1 MDRRA
6 REIYI
11 TQGLVDIIYQRLIGA
26 HLSTMPII
34 QHPAATRPCNMN
46 KERRAKVARE
56 RNLFYLFLFVGATC
70 KPLKVFF
77 LRAIISNWIFYTF
90 LLFPYA
96 HTRINRWYNLCYY
109 LFFPFLPFFSSIAK
123 LFGYEIKKEEI
134 GFREIEKRSRK
145 VHLESPKF
153 ESFFLWFSLR
163 FVSNKITSSSKKI
176 SQGKNEKKKMK
187 NEERR
192 RWRIRYLLL

>member
-1 MDRRA
+1 MCVCVCLIKNETKKETWRPRDPVATFPMDRRA

-96 HTRINRWYNLCYY
+96 HTRINR
-109 LFFPFLPFFSSIAK
+109 
-123 LFGYEIKKEEI
+123 
-134 GFREIEKRSRK
+134 
-145 VHLESPKF
+145 
-153 ESFFLWFSLR
+153 
-163 FVSNKITSSSKKI
+163 
-176 SQGKNEKKKMK
+176 
-187 NEERR
+187 
-192 RWRIRYLLL
+192 